1 MMKVSAYFG
10 PLPLQFWQS
19 FLKEAKKTARL
30 LIIRRDTIN
39 TSKRMHPVFAN
50 LPYDRSQWLLGA
62 SMGFL
67 TCKLMLLF
75 RS

>member
-1 MMKVSAYFG
+1 MMKVSAYLG

-19 FLKEAKKTARL
+19 FLKEAEKKTVRL
-30 LIIRRDTIN
+30 LILRRGTIN
-39 TSKRMHPVFAN
+39 TRKRKSMHRAFAN

-67 TCKLMLLF
+67 T
-75 RS
+75 